1 MNTHLE
7 DLDVSGLISHK
18 PWSVA
23 PGSLILTVVI
33 AGPAEIGSNYPEGA
47 PPEASHPWAGL
58 TWTGDCPAL
67 WFCAGGF
74 PCNVRT
80 LLEPGKLLVLR
91 ISLFNDG
98 DDSFHTHYLLMQ
110 EPAGTS

>member
-33 AGPAEIGSNYPEGA
+33 AGPAGLGSNYPEGA
-47 PPEASHPWAGL
+47 PPEVSHPWARL
-58 TWTGDCPAL
+58 TWT
-67 WFCAGGF
+67 
-74 PCNVRT
+74 V
-80 LLEPGKLLVLR
+80 KLRKEHLQGNYYQFLQ
-91 ISLFNDG
+91 D
-98 DDSFHTHYLLMQ
+98 Q
-110 EPAGTS
+110 Q